1 MKSAS
6 VEEESVVM
14 TKEGLKL
21 LEDELEF
28 LKSTRR
34 REIAKR
40 LKEAISYGD
49 LSENSEYEEAK
60 MNRLSWK
67 VVLWNLKKK

>member
-1 MKSAS
+1 MKINPKNRRNLLKSAS

-34 REIAKR
+34 REIAQR

-60 MNRLSWK
+60 K
-67 VVLWNLKKK
+67 